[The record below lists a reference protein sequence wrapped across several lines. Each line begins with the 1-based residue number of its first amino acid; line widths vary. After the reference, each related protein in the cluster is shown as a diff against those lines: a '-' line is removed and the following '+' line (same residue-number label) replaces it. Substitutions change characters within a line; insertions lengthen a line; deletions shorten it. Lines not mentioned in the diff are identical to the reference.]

1 MSRNTIDT
9 KLSQLTAELS
19 GLKLDDSL
27 LFLNHVLGVSRGFTT
42 DPILERL
49 LADSRPPL
57 SHFIHLMAKLLLLH
71 ASDLGSRAMDW
82 NDFQRLTNQC
92 ITLDD
97 PIQHDPNWKHS
108 DPTGFFERILSQQ
121 IGPQQRN
128 LIQKYGLALGLF
140 RDVGIV
146 EWPQPYDLR
155 SDIESALQMP
165 IEHFMGMGYISFA
178 LRTAKHHDNECIG
191 TFTPMKLAE
200 AFSQGINFCVPEVW
214 TPYLARVA
222 CDRDTF
228 RIVASEEPYSV
239 PNSAFEQ
246 FGFNPLR
253 RYPITALSQSRYLA
267 TDPELVIDRVT
278 LGMFYDLFERDR
290 TKFTQRFG
298 FAFEQFVGQ
307 LLASACQT
315 KRLWSAS
322 DWELATGTQKQRPS
336 IGDWAYVGES
346 CTVLLECKSMRPS
359 IELATY
365 GSESSIEEL
374 TKRVFSAIKQLIQH
388 SVGINR
394 GEWEQYGLP
403 RAPTTAVVVTYG
415 KFFTVNGPFTRQ
427 RINRL
432 LADAKLTP
440 IPFIVLSIE
449 ELDSVVRLVESGH
462 SFDSLVITLASEE
475 SFNPLHKFKDELE
488 EHCVSSFAFEKGN
501 AFLDRIGQ

>member
-1 MSRNTIDT
+1 MSENTIDT

-19 GLKLDDSL
+19 ALKLDDSL

-42 DPILERL
+42 DSILEKL
-49 LADSRPPL
+49 LADSPPPL
-57 SHFIHLMAKLLLLH
+57 PHVTHLLAKLLLLH
-71 ASDLGSRAMDW
+71 ASDLGARSMDW
-82 NDFQRLTNQC
+82 NDFRRLTNQC
-92 ITLDD
+92 IALDD
-97 PIQHDPNWKHS
+97 PIQHDPNWKHA
-108 DPTGFFERILSQQ
+108 DPSGFFERKLQQ
-121 IGPQQRN
+121 QVGPQQQILVR
-128 LIQKYGLALGLF
+128 KYGLALGLF

-146 EWPQPYDLR
+146 EWPQQYDLR

-165 IEHFMGMGYISFA
+165 IEHFMGMGHLSFA
-178 LRTAKHHDNECIG
+178 LRTAKHQHNECIG
-191 TFTPMKLAE
+191 TFTLMKLAE
-200 AFSQGINFCVPEVW
+200 AFSQGIDFCVPEVW
-214 TPYLARVA
+214 MPYLARVA

-228 RIVASEEPYSV
+228 RTIAFEAPYTV
-239 PNSAFEQ
+239 PNSVFEQ

-253 RYPITALSQSRYLA
+253 RNPITELSHSRYLA
-267 TDPELVIDRVT
+267 TDPELIIDRVT
-278 LGMFYDLFERDR
+278 FGMFYDLFERDR
-290 TKFTQRFG
+290 TTFTQRFG

-336 IGDWAYVGES
+336 IGDWAYVGDS

-365 GSESSIEEL
+365 GSESSTEEV

-388 SVGINR
+388 STGINR
-394 GEWEQYGLP
+394 GEWEEYGLP
-403 RAPTTAVVVTYG
+403 RAPTTGVVVTYG

-440 IPFIVLSIE
+440 IPFVVLSIE

-462 SFDSLVITLASEE
+462 SFDSLVISLASDD
-475 SFNPLHKFKDELE
+475 SFNPLHKFKDELDE
-488 EHCVSSFAFEKGN
+488 RCVSSFAFEKGN
-501 AFLDRIGQ
+501 AFMDDIR